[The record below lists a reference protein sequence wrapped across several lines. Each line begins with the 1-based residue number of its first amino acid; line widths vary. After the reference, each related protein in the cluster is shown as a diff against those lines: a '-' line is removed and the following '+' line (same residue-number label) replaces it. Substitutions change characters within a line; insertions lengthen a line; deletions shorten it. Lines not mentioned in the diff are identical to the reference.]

1 MEEFDELKPIKNR
14 NDFNRWNLVD
24 LEQYILNL
32 KKEITKV
39 TKVIEKKKQT
49 SNAASNLFKN

>member
-32 KKEITKV
+32 KKEIIKV
-39 TKVIEKKKQT
+39 SKVIEKKKQT

>member
-32 KKEITKV
+32 KKEIIKV
-39 TKVIEKKKQT
+39 SNVIEKKKQT

>member
-49 SNAASNLFKN
+49 SNVASNLFKN

>member
-39 TKVIEKKKQT
+39 AKVIEKKKQT
-49 SNAASNLFKN
+49 SNVASNLFKN